1 MNPNLFTSR
10 IYGYNTNNVNYQK
23 QMKEE
28 EMKNVVDKV
37 LYEMNTQP
45 SLQNSYYSAPNETIY
60 DTPSKP
66 NYRKIQPPS
75 EKKIIQKQV
84 QKPVQKNRNIP
95 YPKIG
100 VKSPQ
105 PNVQFTPEFYNVL
118 KDMISKEVEKRE
130 LRRNND
136 TLKQILKKLQFYER
150 KIDLLENEI
159 VMLKKF

>member
-28 EMKNVVDKV
+28 EMQNVVDKV

-45 SLQNSYYSAPNETIY
+45 SLQNSYYNTPNSDLY
-60 DTPSKP
+60 SVPSTP
-66 NYRKIQPPS
+66 NYHKIQSYNGPKR
-75 EKKIIQKQV
+75 E
-84 QKPVQKNRNIP
+84 QKNKNIQH
-95 YPKIG
+95 PKNNIRDT
-100 VKSPQ
+100 Q
-105 PNVQFTPEFYNVL
+105 PNVQFTPEFYNIL
-118 KDMISKEVEKRE
+118 KDMISKEFEKRE
-130 LRRNND
+130 SKKNND

>member
-45 SLQNSYYSAPNETIY
+45 NLQNSYYNAPNETLY
-60 DTPSKP
+60 STPPKP
-66 NYRKIQPPS
+66 NYHKIQSYNGPKR
-75 EKKIIQKQV
+75 E
-84 QKPVQKNRNIP
+84 QKNKNIQ
-95 YPKIG
+95 YPKNNI
-100 VKSPQ
+100 KDTEPSF
-105 PNVQFTPEFYNVL
+105 QFTPEFYNIL
-118 KDMISKEVEKRE
+118 KDMISKEFEKRE
-130 LRRNND
+130 SKKNND

>member
-28 EMKNVVDKV
+28 EMQNVVDKV

-45 SLQNSYYSAPNETIY
+45 SLQNSYYNTPNSDLY
-60 DTPSKP
+60 SVPSTP
-66 NYRKIQPPS
+66 NYHKIQS
-75 EKKIIQKQV
+75 YNG
-84 QKPVQKNRNIP
+84 QKNKNIQH
-95 YPKIG
+95 PKNNIRDT
-100 VKSPQ
+100 Q
-105 PNVQFTPEFYNVL
+105 PNVQFTPEFYNIL
-118 KDMISKEVEKRE
+118 KDMISKEFEKRE
-130 LRRNND
+130 SKKNND

>member
-45 SLQNSYYSAPNETIY
+45 NLQNSYYNAPNETLLS
-60 DTPSKP
+60 TPPKP
-66 NYRKIQPPS
+66 NYHKIQSYNGPKR
-75 EKKIIQKQV
+75 E
-84 QKPVQKNRNIP
+84 QKNKNIQ
-95 YPKIG
+95 YPKNNI
-100 VKSPQ
+100 KDTEPSF
-105 PNVQFTPEFYNVL
+105 QFTPEFYNIL
-118 KDMISKEVEKRE
+118 KDMISKEFEKRE
-130 LRRNND
+130 SKKNND